1 MTLAAQMARTVTID
15 IAKDF
20 SAEPFGRYAAHG
32 PASGEVF
39 RARLERY
46 IRDGSHVLVD
56 IDGVTGLSSSFLDE
70 AFAGLVRHGCS
81 RQLTFGMSFRS
92 SPSGTQAILTTLK
105 YMSAR
110 RPRIEQ

>member
-70 AFAGLVRHGCS
+70 AFAGLVRHGVLS
-81 RQLTFGMSFRS
+81 AADFWNVISIKSERD
-92 SPSGTQAILTTLK
+92 PSYIDDVEVYVSEA
-105 YMSAR
+105 A
-110 RPRIEQ
+110 PN